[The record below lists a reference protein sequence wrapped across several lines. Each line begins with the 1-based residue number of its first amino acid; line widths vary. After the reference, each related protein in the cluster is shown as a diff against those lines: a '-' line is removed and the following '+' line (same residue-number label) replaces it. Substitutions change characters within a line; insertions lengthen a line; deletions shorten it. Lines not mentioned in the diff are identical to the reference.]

1 LTAFQEHPLVAADQ
15 ADLKLAELPQ
25 AEGAQPLPA
34 ESLTALCAW
43 LKEVLGDKR
52 VASVEGGTRL
62 VDSPALALNSDS
74 AMTVN
79 MRRILRSMKNEEHV
93 DAPAVILQINPR
105 HPLVKNLDALR
116 AKDAELAKMV
126 GEQLYDNA
134 LLAGGLLEDPRRLV
148 QRSYAI
154 LERVSQN

>member
-1 LTAFQEHPLVAADQ
+1 
-15 ADLKLAELPQ
+15 
-25 AEGAQPLPA
+25 
-34 ESLTALCAW
+34 
-43 LKEVLGDKR
+43 
-52 VASVEGGTRL
+52 
-62 VDSPALALNSDS
+62 
-74 AMTVN
+74 
-79 MRRILRSMKNEEHV
+79 V